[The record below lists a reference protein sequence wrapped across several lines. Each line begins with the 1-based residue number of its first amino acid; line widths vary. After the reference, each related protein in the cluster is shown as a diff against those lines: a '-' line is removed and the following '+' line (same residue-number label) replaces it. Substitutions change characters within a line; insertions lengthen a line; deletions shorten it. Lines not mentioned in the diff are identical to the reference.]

1 MPMGV
6 PARTFT
12 QAYYHLYGHNAS
24 PFLSKTVIFSGIF
37 CIPLPGTTKGPCSS
51 PQGPCF
57 SGALPQLRR
66 EHDLPRLRAL
76 GPDEAVVSLGNAPG
90 DGEPHTEAAVGGA
103 GLIRPIEPVKEL
115 LCFPLGQRCTGIAA
129 PQDDA
134 PFSLLQRKPD
144 GCHRQGILH
153 GVIQQDRHQL
163 PHGVLVAAVGKP
175 RHDSKLRGW
184 P

>member
-1 MPMGV
+1 MGV

-37 CIPLPGTTKGPCSS
+37 CIPFPGMAKGPCSS
-51 PQGPCF
+51 PQGPYF
-57 SGALPQLRR
+57 LGTSLPLPQLRR

-90 DGEPHTEAAVGGA
+90 DGEPYTEAAVGGA

-115 LCFPLGQRCTGIAA
+115 LCLPLSQRRTGIAA

-134 PFSLLQRKPD
+134 RFSLLQHKPD
-144 GCHRQGILH
+144 GCLRQGILH

-163 PHGVLVAAVGKP
+163 PHGVPVG
-175 RHDSKLRGW
+175 HYLL
-184 P
+184 